1 VGNLEHQ
8 NMTKSRLLT
17 VLLATAAIA
26 ASPAAAQWAK
36 TAIVPPPTHKCD
48 EPPDG
53 GDMMKT
59 IEIADQK
66 DSAPHAKGAAGNWY
80 VTRTTKWIPYCMYH
94 DAIGLYSL
102 DTYALTPKLINEE
115 VQICEAV
122 AAGGAPPGGSSRPI
136 APFAGPC
143 PPPR

>member
-1 VGNLEHQ
+1 
-8 NMTKSRLLT
+8 M
-17 VLLATAAIA
+17 

-36 TAIVPPPTHKCD
+36 TAVIPQPTHKCD

-53 GDMMKT
+53 GDVMKT

-66 DSAPHAKGAAGNWY
+66 DSAPHAKGPAGNWY

-102 DTYALTPKLINEE
+102 DTYALTPKIIAEE
-115 VQICEAV
+115 VQVCEV
-122 AAGGAPPGGSSRPI
+122 MPSGGSRPV
-136 APFAGPC
+136 APFSGPC